1 MSKLTACF
9 TIPLDRYLFAKHKV
23 EKEFEYKTK
32 IDEFDVHIQLLPY
45 KKGPT
50 GKFSNEEELT
60 YCISLINVSVSK
72 NLPDEIPPIIKS
84 GESNDYSLRVPYFSK
99 CTQDFQRVAQAAVN
113 RVIKYFKYVLKNPL
127 LELLPEYSQ
136 CFLSPSWFDENENK
150 INPGVYVF
158 SSRFPEGL
166 TRRDFGIKPLS
177 TELEPELMKAI
188 DNEIKTE
195 LCEEVLLDAQSAIF
209 QNNYRRAVL
218 EMAMA
223 CELSI
228 RQIYFSKSSAA
239 GLALEFIED
248 SQRMSPRVKIT
259 DYIANIAEYALGEK
273 FEDSTSK
280 ADFTNIDNLFRGRNK
295 VVHSG
300 ELSFKDENGKL
311 HKIDISVLK
320 EWWRSVER
328 LLAWLNS
335 KKTA

>member
-1 MSKLTACF
+1 MSKLTAYYKV
-9 TIPLDRYLFAKHKV
+9 PLDQYIYAKHKV

-32 IDEFDVHIQLLPY
+32 IEEFDVHIQLLPY
-45 KKGPT
+45 KKGLT
-50 GKFSNEEELT
+50 HKLSNEEELT
-60 YCISLINVSVSK
+60 YCIYQINVRVSK
-72 NLPDEIPPIIKS
+72 NITDEIPPVLK
-84 GESNDYSLRVPYFSK
+84 NDYILRGEYFSK
-99 CTQDFQRVAQAAVN
+99 CMPDFRRVALAAVN

-136 CFLSPSWFDENENK
+136 CFLSPSWLDENGNEIK
-150 INPGVYVF
+150 PGVYV
-158 SSRFPEGL
+158 SSVIHPAGFAS
-166 TRRDFGIKPLS
+166 RDFGIKPLS

-188 DNEIKTE
+188 DNEIKAE
-195 LCEEVLLDAQSAIF
+195 LCEEVLMDAQSAIF

-228 RQIYFSKSSAA
+228 KQIYFSKSSAA
-239 GLALEFIED
+239 GSALEFMED

-259 DYIANIAEYALGEK
+259 DYIAKIAEYALGEK
-273 FEDSTSK
+273 FEDITSK

-300 ELSFKDENGKL
+300 ELSFKDENGKRHEINKPIL
-311 HKIDISVLK
+311 IR
-320 EWWRSVER
+320 WWRSVEQ